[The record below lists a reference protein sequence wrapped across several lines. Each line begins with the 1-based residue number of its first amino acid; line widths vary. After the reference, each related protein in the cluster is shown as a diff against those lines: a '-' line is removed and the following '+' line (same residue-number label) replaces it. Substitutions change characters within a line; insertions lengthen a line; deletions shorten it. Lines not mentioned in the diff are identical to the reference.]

1 MISTIA
7 TVRDAAL
14 GAAPWTP
21 GHHRYGLDSL
31 RPEEF
36 TAALAGDAPGAR
48 VERLRVEID
57 SRGTTDRAR
66 IHLDWNAAGRDAGL
80 PATAF
85 AKGTSSQLA
94 PRVIVSTFGCHTYE
108 TRFFEQLQPTVADL
122 TITPYVAR
130 SGSGGRYVLAFEDL
144 ALREGGVTF
153 YDADDEAPKEHAEA
167 VVELLATLHGRFW
180 RSPRFATD
188 LAWLQTYAGRPGGSF
203 MKRFFTW
210 SERRFMAQDRV
221 VPEPVRRLTK
231 DYVQN
236 QARLSRV
243 WQAMP
248 QTLCHGDT
256 HLGNTYAN
264 ADGTAGIYDWQVFHR
279 MNGLRDFAYFLMH
292 SIPTELRRA
301 EEKSLLERY
310 LQVLADSGA
319 GADVPSFAE
328 AWDTYRLLT
337 VDGWIAIVFTLAA
350 GGMQPDDRMEVT
362 AVRAINTLT
371 DLDVEQ
377 AVRSAIR
384 G

>member
-1 MISTIA
+1 MLSTIA

-14 GAAPWTP
+14 GASPWIP
-21 GHHRYGLDSL
+21 RQDRYGLGSL
-31 RPEEF
+31 NPDEF
-36 TAALAGDAPGAR
+36 TAALGRSVPGAR
-48 VERLRVEID
+48 VEQLRVEID

-66 IHLDWNAAGRDAGL
+66 IHLDWNATGRDAGL

-94 PRVIVSTFGCHTYE
+94 PRVIVSGFGCHTYE
-108 TRFFEQLQPTVADL
+108 TRFFDQIQPSVADL
-122 TITPYVAR
+122 TIAPYVTR

-167 VVELLATLHGRFW
+167 VVELLGSLHGRFW
-180 RSPRFATD
+180 RSPRFQTD
-188 LAWLQTYAGRPGGSF
+188 LAWLQTYAGRPGGQL
-203 MKRFFTW
+203 MKHFFTW
-210 SERRFMAQDRV
+210 SEKRFMRQDRV
-221 VPEPVRRLTK
+221 VPETVRRLTK
-231 DYVQN
+231 DYVCN
-236 QARLSRV
+236 QAALTRV

-248 QTLCHGDT
+248 VTLCHGDT

-292 SIPTELRRA
+292 SIPTDLRRA
-301 EEKSLLERY
+301 EEKNLLERY
-310 LQVLADSGA
+310 LHVLAESGA
-319 GADVPSFAE
+319 GVEVPSFAD

-371 DLDVEQ
+371 DLDVE
-377 AVRSAIR
+377 SAIR
-384 G
+384 DALRH

>member
-1 MISTIA
+1 MLPEITA
-7 TVRDAAL
+7 LKDAAL

-21 GHHRYGLDSL
+21 GQARYGLDSL
-31 RPEEF
+31 RPAEF
-36 TAALAGDAPGAR
+36 TAALASEVPGAR
-48 VERLRVEID
+48 VDDLRVEID

-66 IHLDWNAAGRDAGL
+66 IHLNWNETGRNAGL

-94 PRVIVSTFGCHTYE
+94 PRVIVSGFGCHTYE
-108 TRFFEQLQPTVADL
+108 TRFFEQIHPTLADL
-122 TITPYVAR
+122 TIAPYVTR

-144 ALREGGVTF
+144 ALRPGGVTF

-167 VVELLATLHGRFW
+167 VVDLLATLHGRFW
-180 RSPRFATD
+180 RSPRFEGD
-188 LAWLQTYAGRPGGSF
+188 LAWLQTYAKRPGGPF
-203 MKRFFTW
+203 MKRLFTW
-210 SERRFMAQDRV
+210 SEKRFMAQDRT
-221 VPEPVRRLTK
+221 VPESVRRLTK
-231 DYVQN
+231 KYVQN
-236 QARLSRV
+236 QPALTRLWES
-243 WQAMP
+243 MP

-264 ADGTAGIYDWQVFHR
+264 ADGTAGIYDWQVFHK

-292 SIPTELRRA
+292 SIPTDLRRA
-301 EEKSLLERY
+301 EEKNLLERY

-319 GADVPSFAE
+319 GSDVPSLAE

-350 GGMQPDDRMEVT
+350 GSMQPDDRMEVT

-377 AVRSAIR
+377 ALTAAL
-384 G
+384 